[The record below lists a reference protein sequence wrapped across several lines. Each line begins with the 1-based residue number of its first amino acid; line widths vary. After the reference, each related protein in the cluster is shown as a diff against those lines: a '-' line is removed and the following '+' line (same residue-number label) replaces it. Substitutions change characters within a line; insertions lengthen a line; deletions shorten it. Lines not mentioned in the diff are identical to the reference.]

1 MSEKPTVSISV
12 PHEYG
17 ALVRAAEFLEGL
29 ARDLAEPEDIATPKE
44 EVPGP
49 SNQGHV
55 HLGQPAPT
63 APAPET
69 STTTPTSDT
78 APAPPASTTPAN
90 STVKAVEVDGEGLRF
105 DNRIHSKAEKP
116 FMASGPR
123 KGFWKYKR
131 NLDPTFIAQVEAEL
145 RAERDA
151 ADGTAGAEPS
161 TGGTT
166 ETAPPPPPPSPVADK
181 PTPPPPPPP
190 PAATQETAPPPPPEP
205 EPESKESIDVHTLMA
220 EIGAKGIP
228 MDELEKVI
236 KARDVN
242 SVPEL
247 FAANESTLQQIY
259 WDLNL

>member
-17 ALVRAAEFLEGL
+17 ALVRAAEFLNGL
-29 ARDLAEPEDIATPKE
+29 ALDLAGPDDLTPKE
-44 EVPGP
+44 ATPEPSKEVPA
-49 SNQGHV
+49 Q
-55 HLGQPAPT
+55 QTQTAPT
-63 APAPET
+63 ATAPEA
-69 STTTPTSDT
+69 STTTPTSVP

-105 DNRIHSKAEKP
+105 DDRIHSKAEKP

-151 ADGTAGAEPS
+151 AAGTAGAEPS

-181 PTPPPPPPP
+181 PTPPPPPP

>member
-17 ALVRAAEFLEGL
+17 ALVRAAEFLNGL
-29 ARDLAEPEDIATPKE
+29 ALDLAGPDDLTPKE
-44 EVPGP
+44 VTPEPSKEVPA
-49 SNQGHV
+49 Q
-55 HLGQPAPT
+55 QTQIAPT
-63 APAPET
+63 ATAPEA
-69 STTTPTSDT
+69 STTTPTSVP

-105 DNRIHSKAEKP
+105 DDRIHSKAEKP

-151 ADGTAGAEPS
+151 AAGTAGAEPS

-190 PAATQETAPPPPPEP
+190 AATQETAPPPPPEP
-205 EPESKESIDVHTLMA
+205 EPESKESIDVHTLMG
-220 EIGAKGIP
+220 EIGSKGIP
-228 MDELEKVI
+228 MDKLEEVI
-236 KARDVN
+236 KARGVN